1 MFINYSNHPSAGWMD
16 EQKNEA
22 STAYGSIADVP
33 FPAVPV
39 EYTSDEVRQLAEA
52 EVKKL
57 RNELQESSDIRNAVM
72 CQGEFTL
79 SYAVIF
85 GLQAAGIRVVSAVSE
100 RKTVE
105 KIENGTSGKTSFFC
119 FAGFREYCKF

>member
-22 STAYGSIADVP
+22 STAYGRIADVP

-52 EVKKL
+52 EVKSSVTNC
-57 RNELQESSDIRNAVM
+57 RSLQ
-72 CQGEFTL
+72 
-79 SYAVIF
+79 
-85 GLQAAGIRVVSAVSE
+85 
-100 RKTVE
+100 
-105 KIENGTSGKTSFFC
+105 TSGML
-119 FAGFREYCKF
+119 

>member
-16 EQKNEA
+16 DQKNAA
-22 STAYGSIADVP
+22 SIEYGSIVDVP

-39 EYTSDEVRQLAEA
+39 GYTSDDIRQLAEA
-52 EVKKL
+52 EVKGIL
-57 RNELQESSDIRNAVM
+57 DVLQESTDSRNAVM

-79 SYAVIF
+79 SYAVISR
-85 GLQAAGIRVVSAVSE
+85 LQAAGIRVVSAVSE

-105 KIENGTSGKTSFFC
+105 KIENGTSVKTSVFR
-119 FAGFREYCKF
+119 FAGFREYCKY